1 MADKDN
7 MSFEGT
13 VKSNVLESLQ
23 EKFLRKFL
31 IDIQPTA
38 RQKEEIAMILDV
50 YKKHGISITEG
61 QSIVSDIV
69 AINKY
74 LNMKYADENEED
86 IEY

>member
-74 LNMKYADENEED
+74 LDMKYADENEED